1 MNKSLRRFSL
11 WSHHLW
17 LIHCWLHLHLDW
29 CLLLGEAAGLGASA
43 DADTDADADD
53 DWGQDPEEEDGH
65 KTGGGG
71 SRSSGKLRVKI
82 SIVVQV
88 FKITQGG
95 LEFSEVDI
103 LGSGHHD
110 AGGKHK
116 EGEELVHS

>member
-17 LIHCWLHLHLDW
+17 LIHCWLHLDW
-29 CLLLGEAAGLGASA
+29 CLLWGEAAGLVASA
-43 DADTDADADD
+43 DADTDANADN

-71 SRSSGKLRVKI
+71 SRSSRKVCFKI

-88 FKITQGG
+88 FKIAKKVIKLT
-95 LEFSEVDI
+95 EVGI